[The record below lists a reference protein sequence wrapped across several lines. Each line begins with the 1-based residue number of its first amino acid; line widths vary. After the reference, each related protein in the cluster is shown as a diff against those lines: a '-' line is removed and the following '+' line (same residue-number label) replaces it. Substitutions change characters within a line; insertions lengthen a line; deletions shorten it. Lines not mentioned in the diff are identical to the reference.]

1 MTSREHSPSK
11 NLVIAGGGAAG
22 FFAAIH
28 AKAAAPGAS
37 VVILE
42 KSRELLAKVA
52 ISGGG
57 RCNVT
62 HHCFDPKDLVARYP
76 RGGRELLGPFH
87 RFQPAD
93 TIEWF
98 ESRGVPLKVEAD
110 GRMFPVSDDSGDI
123 VRALTREAR
132 KLGVEIRTGQ
142 GLRYA
147 EAMDPGFRLTLTDG
161 SVLVCGG
168 VILATGGN
176 RASEGR
182 QVAETLGHTIVEP
195 VPSLF
200 SFHVR
205 DAVIE
210 GLAGIAV
217 DPVRVRLPET
227 GAERTGPMLITH
239 KGLSGP
245 AILTLSAWQARELA
259 ARRDEVD
266 LEIDWAAGVAPGEV
280 GKDLERQR
288 RQSGGRWVW
297 KSAMYGLPRRLW
309 ERLCGRAGIGRE
321 VKWAQLPA
329 DQERAL
335 WTTLTAMPCRMRG
348 KTLNKEEFV
357 TCGGVELKEVDM
369 KRFESRIH
377 PGLFFAGEVL
387 NVDGVTGG
395 FNFQAA
401 WTGGFLA
408 GTAAGERVGGG
419 LFSG

>member
-1 MTSREHSPSK
+1 MSPVSNK
-11 NLVIAGGGAAG
+11 KIVIAGGGAAG

-28 AKAAAPGAS
+28 AKAAAPDAS

-62 HHCFDPKDLVARYP
+62 HHCFDPKELITRYP
-76 RGGRELLGPFH
+76 RGGKELLGPLH

-98 ESRGVPLKVEAD
+98 ESRGVKLKVEED
-110 GRMFPVSDDSGDI
+110 GRMFPVSDDSADI
-123 VRALTREAR
+123 VQALTREAR
-132 KLGVEIRTGQ
+132 SLGVEVRLQQ
-142 GLRYA
+142 GLSQA
-147 EAMDPGFRLTLTDG
+147 EYLDSGFRLGLTDG
-161 SVLVCGG
+161 SSCECQVL
-168 VILATGGN
+168 ILSTGGN
-176 RASEGR
+176 RASGGWA
-182 QVAETLGHTIVEP
+182 VAEQLGHTIVEP

-200 SFHVR
+200 SFHVQ

-210 GLAGIAV
+210 GLSGISV
-217 DPVRVRLPET
+217 DPVAVSIPEMK
-227 GAERTGPMLITH
+227 AEQSGPMLITH

-245 AILTLSAWQARELA
+245 AILKLSAWQARELA
-259 ARRDEVD
+259 ERKDEVGLEINWVAGVSQGDVRRDVEQNR
-266 LEIDWAAGVAPGEV
+266 
-280 GKDLERQR
+280 KR
-288 RQSGGRWVW
+288 RGARPVL
-297 KSAMYGLPRRLW
+297 KTVMYELPRRLW
-309 ERLCGRAGIGRE
+309 ERLCGRAGI
-321 VKWAQLPA
+321 VNDVQWARLTA
-329 DQERAL
+329 DQEQGL
-335 WTTLTAMPCRMRG
+335 WIALTAMPCRMRG

-369 KRFESRIH
+369 KTFQSRIC

-408 GTAAGERVGGG
+408 GTAAGEWER
-419 LFSG
+419 